1 MYVQEVALWDSK
13 STFLRDN
20 DIYDRTEEL
29 RQMEQAKLFSNIG
42 FVESIETMYPTSV
55 LEILLRDRTTSKN
68 IIWADD
74 EYESLGD
81 LYLGHNEITIPKI
94 SGTNSGVIKPRTAK
108 ALEKQSQRT
117 KSHAEVFTP
126 AWLVN
131 QMNGYMDDNWFGRE
145 NVFSTCGNQSWQP
158 TSSSI
163 NFEGAP
169 GTWQDYV
176 DQRRLEITCG
186 EAPFITSRYDM
197 LTGEP
202 IDVKDRIG
210 FLDRKLR
217 IVKENAADY
226 DEWLKWAYRALE
238 STYGY
243 EYQGDNL
250 LIARIN
256 VLCAFTEAMHDV
268 WGKLPSAEEAQK
280 AAKIISWNIWQMDG
294 LKGTVPSDKAVG
306 DVLQTSLLADLFDDV
321 EEAQYCMIYDWR
333 AKKPQTYVSMAN

>member
-1 MYVQEVALWDSK
+1 
-13 STFLRDN
+13 
-20 DIYDRTEEL
+20 
-29 RQMEQAKLFSNIG
+29 MEQATPIGNIG
-42 FVESIETMYPTSV
+42 FVEDIEAMYPTSV
-55 LEILLRDRTTSKN
+55 LETLLRDRTTGKN

-74 EYESLGD
+74 EYELLGD
-81 LYLGHNEITIPKI
+81 QYLGHNEITISKI

-131 QMNGYMDDNWFGRE
+131 LMNGYMDDDWFGRE
-145 NVFSTCGNQSWQP
+145 NVFSAHEGQRWNP
-158 TSSSI
+158 TPDPI
-163 NFEGAP
+163 DFEGAP

-197 LTGEP
+197 LTGDP
-202 IDVKDRIG
+202 LDVKDRIG

-217 IVKENAADY
+217 VVKENTADY
-226 DEWLKWAYRALE
+226 DEWIKWAYRALE
-238 STYGY
+238 ATYGY

-256 VLCAFTEAMHDV
+256 VLRTFAEAMQDA
-268 WGKLPSAEEAQK
+268 WGKLPGEEEAQQ

-306 DVLQTSLLADLFDDV
+306 DVLQTSFMADLFNDV

-333 AKKPQTYVSMAN
+333 AKKSQMYVSMAN

>member
-1 MYVQEVALWDSK
+1 
-13 STFLRDN
+13 
-20 DIYDRTEEL
+20 
-29 RQMEQAKLFSNIG
+29 MEQAPPIGNIG
-42 FVESIETMYPTSV
+42 FVEGIEVVYPTSV
-55 LEILLRDRTTSKN
+55 LETLLQDRTTGKN

-81 LYLGHNEITIPKI
+81 QYLGHNEITIPKI

-131 QMNGYMDDNWFGRE
+131 LMNGYMDDDWFGRE
-145 NVFSTCGNQSWQP
+145 DVFSNHEDQRWNP
-158 TSSSI
+158 TSGSI
-163 NFEGAP
+163 DFEGAP

-217 IVKENAADY
+217 VVKENTAEY

-238 STYGY
+238 ATYGY

-256 VLCAFTEAMHDV
+256 VLRAFAEAMQDA
-268 WGKLPSAEEAQK
+268 WDKLPSEEEAQQ

-306 DVLQTSLLADLFDDV
+306 DAVQMSFLADIFDDV

-333 AKKPQTYVSMAN
+333 AKKSQTYISMAN

>member
-1 MYVQEVALWDSK
+1 
-13 STFLRDN
+13 
-20 DIYDRTEEL
+20 
-29 RQMEQAKLFSNIG
+29 MEQAMPIGNIG
-42 FVESIETMYPTSV
+42 FVEGIEAMYPTSV
-55 LEILLRDRTTSKN
+55 LETLLRDRTTGKN

-108 ALEKQSQRT
+108 AFEKQSQRT

-131 QMNGYMDDNWFGRE
+131 LMNGYMDDDWFGRE
-145 NVFSTCGNQSWQP
+145 NVFSTHEDQRWYP
-158 TSSSI
+158 TPDPI
-163 NFEGAP
+163 DFEGAP
-169 GTWQDYV
+169 GIWQDYV

-202 IDVKDRIG
+202 IEVKKRIG

-217 IVKENAADY
+217 VVRENAADY

-238 STYGY
+238 ATYGY

-256 VLCAFTEAMHDV
+256 VLRAFAEAMQDV
-268 WGKLPSAEEAQK
+268 WNKLPSEEEAQR

-306 DVLQTSLLADLFDDV
+306 DSVQTSFLADLFDDI

>member
-1 MYVQEVALWDSK
+1 MK
-13 STFLRDN
+13 
-20 DIYDRTEEL
+20 
-29 RQMEQAKLFSNIG
+29 QATLTGNIG
-42 FVESIETMYPTSV
+42 FVEGIEAMYPTSV
-55 LEILLRDRTTSKN
+55 LETLLRDRTTGKN

-81 LYLGHNEITIPKI
+81 QYLGHNEITIPKI

-126 AWLVN
+126 GWLVN
-131 QMNGYMDDNWFGRE
+131 LMNGYMDDYWFGRE
-145 NVFSTCGNQSWQP
+145 NVFSTYEDQRWYP
-158 TSSSI
+158 TPDPI
-163 NFEGAP
+163 DFDGAP
-169 GTWQDYV
+169 GAWQDYV

-217 IVKENAADY
+217 VVKENAADY
-226 DEWLKWAYRALE
+226 EEWLKWAYRALE
-238 STYGY
+238 SIYGY

-256 VLCAFTEAMHDV
+256 VLCAFAEAMHNA
-268 WGKLPSAEEAQK
+268 WEKLPSKEEAQR

-294 LKGTVPSDKAVG
+294 LKGTVPSDKAIG
-306 DVLQTSLLADLFDDV
+306 DALQTSFIADLFDDV

-333 AKKPQTYVSMAN
+333 AKKSQTYVSMAN